1 MSKTN
6 KIFALCKNIQ
16 PVYRSILGKGNYK
29 TLGLL
34 KNINKKLKIISFN
47 SNKKV
52 FDWKIP
58 KEWNLKNGFVED
70 ILTGNKVIDFKK
82 NMLAVAGY
90 SQPVDEIIKLK
101 NLKKKIFT
109 SNSQKDA
116 YPYVNFFYQKDW
128 AFTMPQKEKKKI
140 K

>member
-58 KEWNLKNGFVED
+58 KEWNLKNGFR
-70 ILTGNKVIDFKK
+70 GYFNWQQSHRFQKK
-82 NMLAVAGY
+82 
-90 SQPVDEIIKLK
+90 
-101 NLKKKIFT
+101 
-109 SNSQKDA
+109 
-116 YPYVNFFYQKDW
+116 YVSSCWLFS
-128 AFTMPQKEKKKI
+128 ASR
-140 K
+140 

>member
-1 MSKTN
+1 MV
-6 KIFALCKNIQ
+6 L
-16 PVYRSILGKGNYK
+16 R
-29 TLGLL
+29 
-34 KNINKKLKIISFN
+34 
-47 SNKKV
+47 
-52 FDWKIP
+52 
-58 KEWNLKNGFVED
+58 D

-90 SQPVDEIIKLK
+90 SQIDEIIKLK

-116 YPYVNFFYQKDW
+116 YPYVNFFYQKIGHLLL
-128 AFTMPQKEKKKI
+128 QEKKI